1 MKILINKII
10 LNNYLTTTCT
20 SLLAGLPDKSLKEFV
35 QNAIVKILKK
45 IEKEEVNNLINVNLV
60 IMFGLINLNIML
72 KNYLRNYIISM

>member
-1 MKILINKII
+1 MLWLKRMKILINKII
-10 LNNYLTTTCT
+10 LNNYLTTTC
-20 SLLAGLPDKSLKEFV
+20 KSLKEFV
-35 QNAIVKILKK
+35 QNVIVKILKK